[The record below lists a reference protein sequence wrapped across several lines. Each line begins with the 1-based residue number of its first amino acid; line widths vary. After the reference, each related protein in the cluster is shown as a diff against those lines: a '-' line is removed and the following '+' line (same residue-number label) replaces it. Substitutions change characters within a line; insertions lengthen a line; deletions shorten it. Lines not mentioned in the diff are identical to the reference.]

1 MTSKKSENLIYTAAT
16 AWNHRTFLESCSVF
30 RNAQLL
36 PCQYWDL
43 NNEQLIYFMTI
54 LISMFLYTSVFTN
67 IVKDQQRA
75 YLSTVL
81 RLI

>member
-1 MTSKKSENLIYTAAT
+1 
-16 AWNHRTFLESCSVF
+16 
-30 RNAQLL
+30 
-36 PCQYWDL
+36 
-43 NNEQLIYFMTI
+43 MTI

-81 RLI
+81 RLV